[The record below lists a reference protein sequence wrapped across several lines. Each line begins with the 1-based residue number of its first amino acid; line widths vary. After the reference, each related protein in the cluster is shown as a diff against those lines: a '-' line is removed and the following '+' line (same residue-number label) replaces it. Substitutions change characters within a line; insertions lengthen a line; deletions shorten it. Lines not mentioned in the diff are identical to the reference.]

1 MKRRS
6 FLGYACLF
14 LASCT
19 AAQQQRNA
27 GSSTAT
33 ASLPEPLRFAVTDVS
48 GLEELEADY
57 KPFRQALE
65 AALETTIE
73 FFPIDSP
80 VAAAPAM
87 LTGEIDLAWAGP
99 SEYLILQARA
109 KAVPVVS
116 LKRSDFKSVIAVR
129 SDSGIQS
136 IADLKGKAIDMYK
149 PGSTSTYIGGSQMLL
164 AAGLDPTTDVQI
176 VTSGSFSLDI
186 LKRGEVDAV
195 VRASHR
201 YQTVIEAENLAVSD
215 YPIIATG
222 ELLPGDIF
230 IANNQLDSMVVKTI
244 QTKMLEHQD
253 QLMAA
258 ILETPNL
265 AKKFSNASLILVD
278 TNKYK
283 MFREVYKAINQESLI
298 N

>member
-1 MKRRS
+1 MKRRY

-19 AAQQQRNA
+19 ATQQRGDAGLGTPANA
-27 GSSTAT
+27 
-33 ASLPEPLRFAVTDVS
+33 LPETLSFAVTDVE
-48 GLEELEADY
+48 GLEELEADHEL
-57 KPFRQALE
+57 FRQALE
-65 AALETTIE
+65 AALGSKIE

-87 LTGEIDLAWAGP
+87 LNGEIDLAWAGP

-129 SDSGIQS
+129 ADSGIQS
-136 IADLKGKAIDMYK
+136 LTDLKGKTIDMYK
-149 PGSTSTYIGGSQMLL
+149 LGVNSTHIGGSQMLL
-164 AAGLDPTTDVQI
+164 AAGIDPQTDIQI
-176 VTSGSFSLDI
+176 VTSKSYSLQG
-186 LKRGEVDAV
+186 LKNGEFDAV

-201 YQTVIEAENLAVSD
+201 YKTVIEEEELPAND

-230 IANNQLDSMVVKTI
+230 VASNQLDAAAVEII
-244 QTKMLEHQD
+244 QTKMLEHQE

-265 AKKFSNASLILVD
+265 ARKFKNAALIPVNTD
-278 TNKYK
+278 EYEA
-283 MFREVYKAINQESLI
+283 FRDVYQAIGQEELI
-298 N
+298 Q